1 MKKVRKAIVI
11 VPTTIVITLF
21 VIESAAPERP
31 RTLAAP
37 PLLIASL
44 IRSGRWYFVSRKPNR
59 PLPLLMSW
67 T

>member
-1 MKKVRKAIVI
+1 MKKVRNAIVS

-31 RTLAAP
+31 STFAAP
-37 PLLIASL
+37 PLWIASR
-44 IRSGRWYFVSRKPNR
+44 IFSGRWYLVSRKPNR
-59 PLPLLMSW
+59 PLPWLMSW